1 MILDFLLPAPC
12 VVCGALPSPLC
23 ERCIPTGALEIDW
36 RQNPAL
42 ISAGQLEGSLETLL
56 TSYKDKQR
64 IALEKF
70 LVVKLDGAVLA
81 AAENFTFDCFVI
93 PPKNP
98 KNFRKRG
105 FHPIERLV
113 SRTSL
118 AKYRRL
124 TVRLN
129 RSTTDQRN
137 LSALDRKLNVAGAFS
152 IPAGHGKVLL
162 VDDVRTTGA
171 TLSELARAARAAGFE
186 VAGSCVIARR

>member
-12 VVCGALPSPLC
+12 VVCGALPRPLC
-23 ERCIPTGALEIDW
+23 ERCIPTGDLEIDW

-42 ISAGQLEGSLETLL
+42 VSAGPLEGSLETLL

-70 LVVKLDGAVLA
+70 LVVKLDSAVLM
-81 AAENFTFDCFVI
+81 AAENFTFDCFAI

-113 SRTSL
+113 IRTSL
-118 AKYRRL
+118 AKYPRL

-152 IPAGHGKVLL
+152 IPPGHGKVLL

-171 TLSELARAARAAGFE
+171 TLSELARAAQEAGFE

>member
-12 VVCGALPSPLC
+12 VVCGALPKPLC

-42 ISAGQLEGSLETLL
+42 VSAGKLEGPLETLL

-70 LVVKLDGAVLA
+70 LVVKLDSSVLVA
-81 AAENFTFDCFVI
+81 AKNFTFDCFVI

-113 SRTSL
+113 IRTGL

-137 LSALDRKLNVAGAFS
+137 LSAPDRKLNVAGAFS
-152 IPAGHGKVLL
+152 IPPGHGKVLL

-171 TLSELARAARAAGFE
+171 TLSELARAAREAGFE